1 MLEQTRTIPPQSTR
15 RSIGILALGA
25 LLGLIIAGYG
35 LFTAKGTR
43 SEGVPPEAMALVNGL
58 PILRSDFMTQ
68 VQTQFATAFAR
79 STSEQRRK
87 VLADMIAEELLVQR
101 GLEIDLSSYDPDV
114 RAAMVAGV
122 ELEVAADVLAEQPS
136 EPQLRDYYERHKA
149 KYVSEGVM
157 RLREIVSR
165 ATGSVSLAQATS
177 TAQEAVNAL
186 RAGQPLEAVMQRY
199 DLVDSG
205 RLMDAGRVDTGD
217 ILEFAVKEKL
227 GTEIYGVARGLRAGQ
242 ISDTIRQRD
251 GARVIVMVQRR
262 MPVQQDY
269 TAAADQVWTD
279 YKNDAVARVRT
290 VNIRYL
296 RSRAAI
302 TLSDDARSLEAA
314 PR

>member
-15 RSIGILALGA
+15 RSIGMLALGA
-25 LLGLIIAGYG
+25 LLGLVIAGYG

-279 YKNDAVARVRT
+279 YKNDALARVRT
-290 VNIRYL
+290 ANIRYL

>member
-15 RSIGILALGA
+15 RSIGMLALGA
-25 LLGLIIAGYG
+25 LLGLVIAGYG

-43 SEGVPPEAMALVNGL
+43 SQGVPPEAMALVNGL

-87 VLADMIAEELLVQR
+87 VLADMIAEEILVQR

-149 KYVSEGVM
+149 KYVNEGVM

-251 GARVIVMVQRR
+251 GARIIVMVQRR

-279 YKNDAVARVRT
+279 YKNDALARVRT
-290 VNIRYL
+290 ANIRYL

>member
-1 MLEQTRTIPPQSTR
+1 M
-15 RSIGILALGA
+15 LALGA
-25 LLGLIIAGYG
+25 LLGLVIAGYG

-43 SEGVPPEAMALVNGL
+43 SQGVPPEAMALVNGL

-122 ELEVAADVLAEQPS
+122 ELEVTADVLAEQPS

-149 KYVSEGVM
+149 KYVNEGVM

-251 GARVIVMVQRR
+251 GARIIVMVQRR

-279 YKNDAVARVRT
+279 YKNDALARVRT
-290 VNIRYL
+290 ANIRYL

>member
-15 RSIGILALGA
+15 RSIGMLALGA
-25 LLGLIIAGYG
+25 LLGLVIAGYG

-43 SEGVPPEAMALVNGL
+43 SQGVPPEAMALVNGL

-87 VLADMIAEELLVQR
+87 VLADMIAEDLLVQR

-114 RAAMVAGV
+114 RGAMVAGV
-122 ELEVAADVLAEQPS
+122 ELEVTADVLAEQPS

-186 RAGQPLEAVMQRY
+186 RTGQPLEAVMQRY

-279 YKNDAVARVRT
+279 YKNDALARVRT
-290 VNIRYL
+290 ANIRYL

>member
-15 RSIGILALGA
+15 RSIGMLALGA
-25 LLGLIIAGYG
+25 LLGLVIAGYG

-177 TAQEAVNAL
+177 SAQEAVNAL

-242 ISDTIRQRD
+242 TSDTIRQRD

-279 YKNDAVARVRT
+279 YKNDALARVRT
-290 VNIRYL
+290 ANIRYL

>member
-15 RSIGILALGA
+15 RSIGMLALGA
-25 LLGLIIAGYG
+25 LLGLVIAGYG
-35 LFTAKGTR
+35 LFTAKGSR
-43 SEGVPPEAMALVNGL
+43 SQGVPPEAMVLVNGL

-122 ELEVAADVLAEQPS
+122 ELEVTADVLAEQPS

-279 YKNDAVARVRT
+279 YKNDALARVRT
-290 VNIRYL
+290 SNIRYL

>member
-15 RSIGILALGA
+15 RSIGMLALGA
-25 LLGLIIAGYG
+25 LLGLVIAGYG

-43 SEGVPPEAMALVNGL
+43 SQGVPPEAMALVNGL

-79 STSEQRRK
+79 STREQRRK

-114 RAAMVAGV
+114 RGAMVAGV
-122 ELEVAADVLAEQPS
+122 ELEVTADVLAEQPS

-186 RAGQPLEAVMQRY
+186 RTGQPLEAVMQRY

-227 GTEIYGVARGLRAGQ
+227 GSEIYGVARGLRAGQ

-251 GARVIVMVQRR
+251 GAHVIVMVQHR

-279 YKNDAVARVRT
+279 YKSDALARVRT
-290 VNIRYL
+290 ANIRYL

>member
-279 YKNDAVARVRT
+279 YKNDALARVRT
-290 VNIRYL
+290 ANIRYL

>member
-15 RSIGILALGA
+15 RSIGMLALGA
-25 LLGLIIAGYG
+25 LLGLVIAGYG

-43 SEGVPPEAMALVNGL
+43 SQGVPPEAMALVNGL

-114 RAAMVAGV
+114 RGAMVAGV
-122 ELEVAADVLAEQPS
+122 ELEVTADVLAEQPS

-186 RAGQPLEAVMQRY
+186 RTGQPLEAVMQRY

-251 GARVIVMVQRR
+251 GAHVIVMVQHR

-279 YKNDAVARVRT
+279 YKNDALARVRT
-290 VNIRYL
+290 ANIRYL

-302 TLSDDARSLEAA
+302 TLSDDARSLEAG

>member
-1 MLEQTRTIPPQSTR
+1 
-15 RSIGILALGA
+15 
-25 LLGLIIAGYG
+25 
-35 LFTAKGTR
+35 
-43 SEGVPPEAMALVNGL
+43 
-58 PILRSDFMTQ
+58 MTQ

-87 VLADMIAEELLVQR
+87 VLADMIAEEILVQR

-165 ATGSVSLAQATS
+165 ATGSVSVAQATS
-177 TAQEAVNAL
+177 TAHEAVNAL

-251 GARVIVMVQRR
+251 GARIIVMVQRR

-279 YKNDAVARVRT
+279 YKNDALARVRT
-290 VNIRYL
+290 ANIRYL